1 MIQSFLSNLA
11 IILLMHLFIG
21 ISVNARKEITD
32 GVFRMSIILIVS
44 AAVISMFYLPISY
57 SEYHL
62 DMRFIPLVFLA
73 YIWGWKYALPTLLIV
88 SLWNF
93 LMGGTGAMPGII
105 FGMVGPTM
113 LVLAFHHR
121 AKLKGKHVEKIVLI
135 IACWLISD
143 VPMIFLAPN
152 GLAMFKEIAPL
163 RLCTFIATAIIL
175 YIFIMHERQRRM
187 LNERLQKLVG
197 EDPLT
202 RLLNK
207 RRFYEVLEERLK
219 DKCLCHHYIAMLDLD
234 QFKQLNDS
242 YGHMIGDEVLI
253 KVGRLLKRYEQEHL
267 KIGRYGGEEF
277 ILYIGN
283 ESVENVVKKMEEIR
297 TEIEETCFVLEEG
310 KKIRVTASIG
320 LARIEEDVHFHQ
332 SIHHADKNLYL
343 AKKNGRNQVVS
354 GWNISKMKTS

>member
-1 MIQSFLSNLA
+1 MIQSVLSNLA

-21 ISVNARKEITD
+21 ISVNARKELTD
-32 GVFRMSIILIVS
+32 GVFRMSIILIIS

-57 SEYHL
+57 GEYQL

-73 YIWGWKYALPTLLIV
+73 YLWGWKYVLPTLLIV
-88 SLWNF
+88 SLWSF
-93 LMGGTGAMPGII
+93 LMDGSGVMLGII
-105 FGMVGPTM
+105 FGMVGPTL

-121 AKLKGKHVEKIVLI
+121 AKLKGKHIEKIVLV
-135 IACWLISD
+135 IACWFISD
-143 VPMIFLAPN
+143 VPIIFLTPN
-152 GLAMFKEIAPL
+152 GFEMFKEIAVL
-163 RLCTFIATAIIL
+163 RLCTFVATAIIL

-207 RRFYEVLEERLK
+207 RRFYEVLEEKLK
-219 DKCLCHHYIAMLDLD
+219 NKNLSHHYIAMLDLD
-234 QFKQLNDS
+234 HFKRLNDT
-242 YGHMIGDEVLI
+242 YGHIIGDDVLI
-253 KVGRLLKRYEQEHL
+253 KVGQLLKRYEQEHL

-297 TEIEETCFVLEEG
+297 TDIEETCFILEEG

-320 LARIEEDVHFHQ
+320 LAPIEEDVHIYQ

-354 GWNISKMKTS
+354 AWNITKMKTS